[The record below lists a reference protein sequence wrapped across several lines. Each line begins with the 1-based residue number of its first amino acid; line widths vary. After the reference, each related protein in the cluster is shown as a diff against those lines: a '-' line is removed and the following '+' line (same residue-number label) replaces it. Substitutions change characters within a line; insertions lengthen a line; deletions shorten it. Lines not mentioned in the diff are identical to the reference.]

1 MSSERIGEGTSLSK
15 DLRIN
20 EMIRVPNVRVV
31 DEDGSQLG
39 VMPTYQALQTAQERG
54 YDLVEVAPTAAPPV
68 VKFLDYGQFKYEQ
81 ARKEKE
87 ARRNQRS
94 VEFKEIRLKPKIG
107 KGDFDTK
114 VRRAIQFLE
123 DGDRVKV
130 TVQFRG
136 REVSHAYI
144 GRDLLTRF
152 GDDIKDHG
160 TVDRQPLLEGKSMSM
175 TVASTH
181 KPKIIPAPTRD
192 GAIPEGPTPTPSTQE
207 PPPAIPAAGG

>member
-181 KPKIIPAPTRD
+181 KPKIIQTPTRD
-192 GAIPEGPTPTPSTQE
+192 EAAPEGAPPASAPID
-207 PPPAIPAAGG
+207 PPPAVPAAGG

>member
-1 MSSERIGEGTSLSK
+1 MSSERTGEETSLSK

-54 YDLVEVAPTAAPPV
+54 YDLVEVAPTAAPP
-68 VKFLDYGQFKYEQ
+68 
-81 ARKEKE
+81 
-87 ARRNQRS
+87 

-181 KPKIIPAPTRD
+181 KPKIVQTPTRD
-192 GAIPEGPTPTPSTQE
+192 EAAPEGPTPPPTIQE
-207 PPPAIPAAGG
+207 PPPAMPAAGG